1 MTGYRPHHRALLSS
15 LFAVVICLTV
25 CLGEDTSLQ
34 VRRVPEAVQ
43 HVECSHPLTPELLV
57 LTLKE
62 TAGGLHVRTARKDN
76 NQCSGNLT
84 FSACFTDHT
93 TVTIRAIIFAQGSGE
108 FRSFECEATLL
119 LESVTTV
126 KHVGQLDIN
135 VTDAMTTT
143 NNSVRLYANAS
154 ADSTRK
160 TLDTCVAPGAQQA
173 AINILIALT
182 VVFIGITALLAII
195 LYKRDH
201 LPSLSHVIGLPEGV
215 TAARPHERED
225 NSNTPENTSIRHQT
239 SLTSPPATPAPRAPG
254 TEMDYK
260 DKVALTAGDP
270 LKPPT
275 ADTTDTLCH
284 YQVPWAQVD
293 KDMEEKPTICS
304 LDD

>member
-135 VTDAMTTT
+135 VTG
-143 NNSVRLYANAS
+143 
-154 ADSTRK
+154 
-160 TLDTCVAPGAQQA
+160 VAPGAQQA